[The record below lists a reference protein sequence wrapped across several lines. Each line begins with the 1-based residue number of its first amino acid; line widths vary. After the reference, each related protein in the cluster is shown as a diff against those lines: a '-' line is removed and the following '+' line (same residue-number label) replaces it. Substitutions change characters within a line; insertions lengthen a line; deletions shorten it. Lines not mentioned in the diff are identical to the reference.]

1 MNLISNLVRQSW
13 PLLLLAVITSILCGV
28 SNTAIVAIIA
38 KAIAGKA
45 SHVVLAWAFFGSC
58 VTMILSMAI
67 SRITLMKLTQS
78 EIFKLRLELCHKL
91 LATSLKKQM
100 ELGNEGVLHILTRDI
115 NIFVDSLPLV
125 PLLIANSV
133 VIVCCV
139 VYVGWLSWQ
148 LFVVFAAL
156 TAIGMFVFY
165 RARLRPLGKLIKVHE
180 HEKSLHKHLH
190 NLIDGS
196 KELRI
201 NAERGDLF
209 VKQVIAPKA
218 QEFRTSYD
226 EFVSEFAW
234 VSQTGAGTFYIVIGV
249 MLFVIPALSP
259 QSVEAIAT
267 VTLVVL
273 YLIRP
278 ISDLMNIFPGLEQ
291 AAISLKNIRKLD
303 ADLDCPPA
311 TNVESQE
318 FVSNRGFEL
327 ELRGVCHQ
335 FTNTADD
342 TQFNLGP
349 LDLSIVQ
356 GEILYIVGGNGSGK
370 TTLAMLLLGLYA
382 PEKGTIFLNGVAVNV
397 GNLGEY
403 RRHFSAVFSDFHLF
417 EQILGADKYE
427 LSDRASHYVKLL
439 GLHHKV
445 KVSDGR
451 FSTLDLSSGQ
461 RKRLALVSAY
471 LEDRQICVF
480 DEWAADQD
488 PKFKRIFYTELLP
501 DLKARGKTVIVITHD
516 DSYFDCA
523 DRIIKL
529 EEGKL
534 QSGSRSA
541 NVESHA
547 ALHLV

>member
-1 MNLISNLVRQSW
+1 MNLIRNLVRQSW

-45 SHVVLAWAFFGSC
+45 SHVMLAWAFFGSC

-67 SRITLMKLTQS
+67 SRITLVKLTQS
-78 EIFKLRLELCHKL
+78 EIFKLRTELCYKL
-91 LATSLKKQM
+91 LATPLKKQM
-100 ELGNEGVLHILTRDI
+100 ELGNNGVLQILTRDI
-115 NIFVDSLPLV
+115 NIFVDSLPLG
-125 PLLIANSV
+125 PSLIANSV
-133 VIVCCV
+133 VIICCV
-139 VYVGWLSWQ
+139 AYVGWLSWQ
-148 LFVVFAAL
+148 LFIVFAGL
-156 TAIGMFVFY
+156 TSIGMFVFH
-165 RARLRPLGKLIKVHE
+165 RTRQRPLGKLVKVQE
-180 HEKSLHKHLH
+180 HAESLYNHLH

-196 KELRI
+196 KELRL
-201 NAERGDLF
+201 NAERGEAF
-209 VKQVIAPKA
+209 VEQVIVPKA
-218 QEFRTSYD
+218 QEFRNTYD
-226 EFVSEFAW
+226 EFVTEFAW

-249 MLFVIPALSP
+249 MLFAMPAWSP
-259 QSVEAIAT
+259 QSVEALAT

-278 ISDLMNIFPGLEQ
+278 ITDMLNTLPGLKQ
-291 AAISLKNIRKLD
+291 AAIALKNIRKLD
-303 ADLDCPPA
+303 ADLEYEPA
-311 TNVESQE
+311 TNIDSQA
-318 FVSNRGFEL
+318 FASNKEVQL
-327 ELRGVCHQ
+327 ELQGVCHQ
-335 FTNTADD
+335 FTNAADD
-342 TQFNLGP
+342 SKFNLGP
-349 LDLSIVQ
+349 LDLSIRQ

-403 RRHFSAVFSDFHLF
+403 RKHFSAVFSDFHLF
-417 EQILGADKYE
+417 EQILGTDRDE
-427 LSDRASHYVKLL
+427 LSNRASHYVKLL

-445 KVSDGR
+445 KVVDSR

-471 LEDRQICVF
+471 LEDRQVYVF

-516 DSYFDCA
+516 DSYFACA

-534 QSGSRSA
+534 QSVSETPNA
-541 NVESHA
+541 EPHA
-547 ALHLV
+547 ALHLA